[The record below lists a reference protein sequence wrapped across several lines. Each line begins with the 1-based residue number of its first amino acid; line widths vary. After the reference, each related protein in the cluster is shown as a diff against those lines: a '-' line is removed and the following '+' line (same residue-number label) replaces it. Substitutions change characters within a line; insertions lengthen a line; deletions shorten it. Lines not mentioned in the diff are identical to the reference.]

1 MPKNIKNR
9 EAILAIPLVVI
20 SFAYFSYILYVDLGE
35 KSRYEQLL
43 THLTI
48 DKGYEENI
56 IKEIQIDHSIT
67 NVLLSYRPWV
77 IYVVFKEEPN
87 AIYYYHYDNG
97 RISQSG
103 ISGYTENEI
112 YKYFEGSNGPLDKSK

>member
-9 EAILAIPLVVI
+9 KVILAIPLVVI
-20 SFAYFSYILYVDLGE
+20 LLSYFSYIVYVDVGE
-35 KSRYEQLL
+35 ERRYDEIL

-48 DKGYEENI
+48 DKEYEENE

-77 IYVVFKEEPN
+77 MYVVFKDEPN

-97 RISQSG
+97 VISQGG

-112 YKYFEGSNGPLDKSK
+112 YTHSEGTNGPLDKSK

>member
-9 EAILAIPLVVI
+9 KVILAISLVVI
-20 SFAYFSYILYVDLGE
+20 LLAYFSYILYVDVGE
-35 KSRYEQLL
+35 KSRYDAILA
-43 THLTI
+43 HLTI
-48 DKGYEENI
+48 DKGYEENK

-77 IYVVFKEEPN
+77 IYVVFKDEPN

-97 RISQSG
+97 VISQGG

-112 YKYFEGSNGPLDKSK
+112 YKHFEGSNEPLDKSK